1 VGRLARSASFALALG
16 LVLIVPVWLEALGL
30 PHIQHVLILIGLYA
44 TLAAAWNVL
53 GGYAGQVSLGNAV
66 FFGVGAY
73 APTLLVV
80 RLGLTPWLGL
90 LAGVLIAVAMG
101 LLIGYYTF
109 HLGGHYFAIATI
121 AVAEIVQTSFIN
133 WKDVGGAA
141 GLSQP
146 ILPSALINFQFTSRV
161 PYLYASV
168 ALVSIGLVG
177 TSLIERSRLGFY
189 FRAIKNDPLAARC
202 LGVNVT
208 RYKLVALGLS
218 AALTAAGGAFYAQY
232 VLFVDPES
240 TLSLRLSVLI
250 VLVAVLG
257 GVGTVWGPLLG
268 AAVLIPL
275 SEGTRVYLAS
285 AGGGGRAID
294 LMIYGLLIIVIT
306 VFRPGGL
313 MALAGGFARR
323 SFAKT

>member
-1 VGRLARSASFALALG
+1 MLLAVALVA
-16 LVLIVPVWLEALGL
+16 VAPVWLEAQQLS
-30 PHIQHVLILIGLYA
+30 HIQHVLILIGLYA

-73 APTLLVV
+73 VPTLLVI

-90 LAGVLIAVAMG
+90 LAGVLLAVALG
-101 LLIGYYTF
+101 LVIGYYTF

-121 AVAEIVQTSFIN
+121 AVGEIVQTSFIN

-146 ILPSALINFQFTSRV
+146 LLPSALINFQFASRM
-161 PYLYASV
+161 PYLYTV
-168 ALVSIGLVG
+168 AALAGIALLATVLM
-177 TSLIERSRLGFY
+177 ERSRLGFY
-189 FRAIKNDPLAARC
+189 FRAIRNDPLAARC
-202 LGVNVT
+202 LGVDIT
-208 RYKLVALGLS
+208 RYKLVALAIS
-218 AALTAAGGAFYAQY
+218 AALTAAGGTFYAQY

-285 AGGGGRAID
+285 AAGGGRAID
-294 LMIYGLLIIVIT
+294 LMIYGLLIIMIT
-306 VFRPGGL
+306 LFRPGGL
-313 MALAGGFARR
+313 VALAR
-323 SFAKT
+323 SGRNPAVATGAAGQT

>member
-1 VGRLARSASFALALG
+1 VRWIGLGLAVG
-16 LVLIVPVWLEALGL
+16 LVLVAPLWLEAQQL
-30 PHIQHVLILIGLYA
+30 PHLQHVLILIGLYA
-44 TLAAAWNVL
+44 ALAAAWNVL

-66 FFGVGAY
+66 FFGIGAY
-73 APTLLVV
+73 APMLLVL

-90 LAGVLIAVAMG
+90 VAGVLVAIAVG

-121 AVAEIVQTSFIN
+121 AVGEIVQTGVIN
-133 WKDVGGAA
+133 WRDVGGAA

-146 ILPSALINFQFTSRV
+146 ILPSALINFQFASRV
-161 PYLYASV
+161 PYLYGAAALAAV
-168 ALVSIGLVG
+168 ALGA
-177 TSLIERSRLGFY
+177 TWLIERSRLGFY

-202 LGVNVT
+202 LGVDIT
-208 RYKLVALGLS
+208 RYKLVALAVS
-218 AALTAAGGAFYAQY
+218 AGLTAAGGTFYAQY

-275 SEGTRVYLAS
+275 SEGTRVYLAG

-294 LMIYGLLIIVIT
+294 LLIYGLLIILIT

-313 MALAGGFARR
+313 MALARGAARPG
-323 SFAKT
+323 

>member
-1 VGRLARSASFALALG
+1 MLG
-16 LVLIVPVWLEALGL
+16 LVVAGPLWLETQQLS
-30 PHIQHVLILIGLYA
+30 HIQHVLILVGLYG

-66 FFGVGAY
+66 FFGIGAY
-73 APTLLVV
+73 APTLMVV

-90 LAGVLIAVAMG
+90 LAGASLAVVVG

-121 AVAEIVQTSFIN
+121 AVGEIVQTSVIN

-146 ILPSALINFQFTSRV
+146 ILPSAVINFQFASRV
-161 PYLYASV
+161 PYLYGALALLSV
-168 ALVSIGLVG
+168 GLLG
-177 TSLIERSRLGFY
+177 TALIERSRLGFY
-189 FRAIKNDPLAARC
+189 FRAIKNDPLAARS
-202 LGVNVT
+202 LGVDVI
-208 RYKLVALGLS
+208 RYKLVALAIS
-218 AALTAAGGAFYAQY
+218 AALTAACGAFYAQY

-240 TLSLRLSVLI
+240 TFSLRLSILI
-250 VLVAVLG
+250 VLVTVLG

-268 AAVLIPL
+268 AVVLIPL
-275 SEGTRVYLAS
+275 SEVTRISLAN
-285 AGGGGRAID
+285 AGGGGRAVD
-294 LMIYGLLIIVIT
+294 LLIYGLLIILIT

-313 MALAGGFARR
+313 MALSRR
-323 SFAKT
+323 GLVRASHATHSD

>member
-1 VGRLARSASFALALG
+1 VPPSVFVSWIGLGLALV
-16 LVLIVPVWLEALGL
+16 LVLVAPLWLEAQQLS
-30 PHIQHVLILIGLYA
+30 HIQHVLILIGLYA

-73 APTLLVV
+73 APTLLVI

-90 LAGVLIAVAMG
+90 LAGVLMAVAVG
-101 LLIGYYTF
+101 LLVGYYTF

-121 AVAEIVQTSFIN
+121 AVGEIVQTSVIN
-133 WKDVGGAA
+133 WKD
-141 GLSQP
+141 
-146 ILPSALINFQFTSRV
+146 
-161 PYLYASV
+161 
-168 ALVSIGLVG
+168 
-177 TSLIERSRLGFY
+177 RLGFY

-202 LGVNVT
+202 LGVAIT
-208 RYKLVALGLS
+208 RYKLVALAIS
-218 AALTAAGGAFYAQY
+218 AALTAAGGTFYAQY

-294 LMIYGLLIIVIT
+294 LMIYGLLIILIT

-313 MALAGGFARR
+313 MALARGGFGSRR
-323 SFAKT
+323 SPGRSPTATGPAGRG

>member
-1 VGRLARSASFALALG
+1 VRWIGLGLAVG
-16 LVLIVPVWLEALGL
+16 LVLAAPLWLEAQQL
-30 PHIQHVLILIGLYA
+30 PHLQHILILIGLYA
-44 TLAAAWNVL
+44 ALAAAWNVL

-66 FFGVGAY
+66 FFGIGAY
-73 APTLLVV
+73 APMLLVL

-90 LAGVLIAVAMG
+90 LAGVLVAIAVG

-121 AVAEIVQTSFIN
+121 AVGEIVQTGVIN
-133 WKDVGGAA
+133 WRDVGGAA

-146 ILPSALINFQFTSRV
+146 ILPSALINFQFASRV
-161 PYLYASV
+161 PYLYGAA
-168 ALVSIGLVG
+168 ALAAIALGA
-177 TSLIERSRLGFY
+177 TWLIERSRLGFY

-202 LGVNVT
+202 LGVDIT
-208 RYKLVALGLS
+208 RYKLVALAVS
-218 AALTAAGGAFYAQY
+218 AGLTAAGGTFYAQY

-250 VLVAVLG
+250 VLVAVRG

-275 SEGTRVYLAS
+275 SEGTRVYLAG

-294 LMIYGLLIIVIT
+294 LLIYGLLIILIT

-313 MALAGGFARR
+313 MALARGRR
-323 SFAKT
+323 ES